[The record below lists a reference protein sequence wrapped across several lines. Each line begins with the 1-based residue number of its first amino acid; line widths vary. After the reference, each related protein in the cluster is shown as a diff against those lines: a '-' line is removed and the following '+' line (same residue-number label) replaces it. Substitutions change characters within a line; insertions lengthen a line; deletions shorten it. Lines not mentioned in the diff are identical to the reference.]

1 MTNTQARQRH
11 QRQNTLLNP
20 QSTSE
25 MHRFKP
31 FQRFVLNAQPLLSPP
46 TLSLATLIAF
56 DAVVQAQDVESA
68 YKALQSLH
76 EYRSHP
82 TIRWP
87 VEKGGVVHTHNVNPG
102 QTSTNNTADVHDE
115 RVVSCFTRIAV
126 HHVETWISFSAA
138 INELEQALQRA
149 QKYRDLPR
157 SYAQLLR
164 AADGYAGATLI
175 GAGRAHTLGQLR
187 MVALDPLCAA
197 RETSKLIIPSAPVDS
212 ETEDVIAKNEAH
224 IARAVALAARAG
236 GSAASPDARES
247 ELVEDLVRAFN
258 AGNALNP
265 HAGMSAVRREL
276 AGVEL
281 RIADHHAWARVL
293 LLAGYQMLR
302 EGDLAMSSIGRYFTG
317 GAARVFRALRSMPLA
332 NLDSKTLCDA
342 LGTAENEA
350 EPSNKASV
358 RAVAQAV
365 ISQLVEQDLI
375 DPLRLPK
382 GSAARYRGGV
392 RAQVVWPHEVAR
404 ADAWLS
410 ESIFRSPADPVLPI
424 VRCAI
429 SVGADTGM
437 RIGEVMRIRLKN
449 IAIVNNS
456 VQITVAPTRMDP
468 SLKSKDSRRIC
479 HLNSPRAFENLVTF
493 LSQVHGL
500 ALPVAQ
506 AAEEISSFDHDAFN
520 RTLQGREELLF
531 GDPHRRN
538 ELWHETAVRKW
549 ISVVLKAATGDSK
562 TTFHDLRHSWVS
574 LGNEADFSQGDQSA
588 QNSYSERANA
598 LGHAVNDLMFTTYTH
613 IFGIGMRSA
622 VDQRLVRSGLLR
634 TASVA
639 AWVGRRDAALR
650 KSLSRKAF
658 QVHVEKGQL
667 LLLEQ
672 VEIFARAI
680 ELPQAHSLASIH
692 LVEATSPLASFKPG
706 SSRIDVLLYSLR
718 NLVDGRIGP
727 QHHIEIAARAGLSPH
742 EWKSIR
748 GAFRYLNRDAK
759 GVSNPPASESEP
771 EAWLVDRHWT
781 ELIDNASAQ
790 KWTRIARYLESHA
803 SQKEVRRAGDYVVKY
818 LGVTRYL
825 EVHSA
830 DPDFVSLLAVLKASG
845 TNLSRFAL
853 NFVSAPGDMSLKVRH
868 ALVKIRS
875 EFGIDIPIRE
885 RRPRDGR
892 PNMYLTMSSGPS
904 PHAGHKS
911 AKDGS
916 AHSMKGLVALFLA
929 AQLIAEL
936 ESEVRHAA

>member
-1 MTNTQARQRH
+1 MTNAQARQRH

-25 MHRFKP
+25 MHRFEP
-31 FQRFVLNAQPLLSPP
+31 FQRFVLDAQPLLSPP
-46 TLSLATLIAF
+46 TLALATLIAF

-76 EYRSHP
+76 GYRSHP

-87 VEKGGVVHTHNVNPG
+87 MEKGGVVHTHKVNPG
-102 QTSTNNTADVHDE
+102 QTSTNTTADVYDE
-115 RVVSCFTRIAV
+115 RVVSCFTRVAV
-126 HHVETWISFSAA
+126 DQVATWITFSAA
-138 INELEQALQRA
+138 IDELEQALQRV
-149 QKYRDLPR
+149 QKHRDLPR

-164 AADGYAGATLI
+164 AADGYAAATLI
-175 GAGRAHTLGQLR
+175 GAGRAHALGQLR
-187 MVALDPLCAA
+187 MVALDPMCAA

-281 RIADHHAWARVL
+281 RIAEHHAWARVL

-410 ESIFRSPADPVLPI
+410 ESIFRSPADPILPM

-506 AAEEISSFDHDAFN
+506 AAKEISSFAHDAFN

-574 LGNEADFSQGDQSA
+574 LGNEADFSLGDQSA
-588 QNSYSERANA
+588 QNSYAKRANA
-598 LGHAVNDLMFTTYTH
+598 LGHAVNDLMYTTYTH
-613 IFGIGMRSA
+613 IFGIGLRRA
-622 VDQRLVRSGLLR
+622 VDQRVMRAGLLR

-639 AWVGRRDAALR
+639 AWVGRSDAALR
-650 KSLSRKAF
+650 KSLSRKGF
-658 QVHVEKGQL
+658 QVDAAQGQRR
-667 LLLEQ
+667 LLE
-672 VEIFARAI
+672 EIETFSRST
-680 ELPQAHSLASIH
+680 ELPLAHNVAPVR
-692 LVEATSPLASFKPG
+692 LVEATSPLASFKPA
-706 SSRIDVLLYSLR
+706 SSRIDVLLNSLR
-718 NLVDGRIGP
+718 DLVDDRIGP
-727 QHHIEIAARAGLSPH
+727 QHHIEIAARAGLSQH
-742 EWKSIR
+742 EWKSIC
-748 GAFRYLNRDAK
+748 GAFRYLNRDVK
-759 GVSNPPASESEP
+759 GVRNPPAAESEP

-803 SQKEVRRAGDYVVKY
+803 SQKEVRRAGYYVVKY
-818 LGVTRYL
+818 LGVTRFL

-868 ALVKIRS
+868 ASVKIRT

-892 PNMYLTMSSGPS
+892 PTMYLTMSSGPS